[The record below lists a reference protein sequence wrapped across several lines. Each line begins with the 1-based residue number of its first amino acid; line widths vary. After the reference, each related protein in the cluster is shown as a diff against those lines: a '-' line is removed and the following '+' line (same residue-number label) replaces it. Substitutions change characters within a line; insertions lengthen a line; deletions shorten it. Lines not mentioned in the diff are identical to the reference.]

1 MRCVRLLTVFCA
13 LLTCRGVWGD
23 QWAPGMFGTQS
34 HDFGT
39 IAAGAKAQFSFVVTN
54 NYAKEVHIAAAQSS
68 CGCSDVRIDK
78 PTLQTYETGAIV
90 ASINSRR
97 LRGRQGATI
106 TVVFDRPAYAEVQLR
121 VDVFIRG
128 DVVLSP
134 ASIEFGELPLGKP
147 AEKQVTVTRY
157 GNRDWRLLE
166 VACGHPNVSA
176 SFEEIAARS
185 RRYPIV

>member
-1 MRCVRLLTVFCA
+1 MMCVRLLTVFCA

-54 NYAKEVHIAAAQSS
+54 NYAKEVHIAAARSS

-97 LRGRQGATI
+97 LRGRQVRHDHRRVRPTGLCRGAASGRCVHSRRRRFIARQHRVRGASSGKAGRETSDGD
-106 TVVFDRPAYAEVQLR
+106 TLR
-121 VDVFIRG
+121 KPRLEAAGSRLRAPQRKRLVRG
-128 DVVLSP
+128 
-134 ASIEFGELPLGKP
+134 
-147 AEKQVTVTRY
+147 
-157 GNRDWRLLE
+157 N
-166 VACGHPNVSA
+166 C
-176 SFEEIAARS
+176 ARS